1 MYFRWKTADYFRS
14 NFSSVQTHTLRF
26 GYLCFSL
33 QAIAL
38 VIILFAQQLKG
49 QVHGLAHVHE
59 SNNFLFDLL
68 VILSVNNPT
77 HMYLSDH
84 IL

>member
-1 MYFRWKTADYFRS
+1 MGLVNKSTERHACDRNLKP
-14 NFSSVQTHTLRF
+14 QLR
-26 GYLCFSL
+26 
-33 QAIAL
+33 
-38 VIILFAQQLKG
+38 LFTTFLIDLKE

-59 SNNFLFDLL
+59 SNNFLSDLL

-77 HMYLSDH
+77 HLYLSDH